1 MHDKL
6 NFTGFDEEEEKPK
19 DDRPKSKT
27 EIYKEIIEK
36 SKMHKYLRQEL
47 YEENLEKANE
57 LDEQFPELTS
67 KLQFRTRDSN
77 VKDRLA
83 SQDHEF

>member
-1 MHDKL
+1 
-6 NFTGFDEEEEKPK
+6 
-19 DDRPKSKT
+19 
-27 EIYKEIIEK
+27 
-36 SKMHKYLRQEL
+36 MHKHLRQEL

-67 KLQFRTRDSN
+67 KLQFRNRDSN